1 MTEMARVARGL
12 DDDLERIRAGMRS
25 PAAAQ
30 KAHRD
35 FLIALEAALG

>member
-1 MTEMARVARGL
+1 MTEMARAARGL
-12 DDDLERIRAGMRS
+12 DDELGRIRAGLQS

-30 KAHRD
+30 KAHRE